1 MSPAGILQVT
11 FQNEVKKYL
20 LNGKPVTIG
29 RVADNL
35 VALADSQVSR
45 YHGRLE
51 WSGETAN
58 FVDLGSANGSLLN
71 GQAIPPNSPQ
81 RVAPGD
87 QLQLGGFLL
96 ELLQPEEALRL
107 AAAGGS
113 LPNDRAAMLV
123 SASPASFSL
132 LVTTPSET
140 KEFPLQGE
148 SITLGRSPDNTL
160 VIDQSVVS
168 RHHARLEH
176 TPLGYRIKDLG
187 SANGLAVQ
195 GSSIDELLL
204 ADGDIVSIAGD
215 VQLAFKITQQEGP
228 AATVQVAAAAVAAA
242 AAAKPEPA
250 PVATAAAA
258 GSTMIGVPPEPVKV
272 AQKIDLRQQPTLSLG
287 RSPDNDLV
295 LDHPSISR
303 YHARIAR
310 VGQQDQFFIEDLK
323 SSNGTL
329 VNDQLIEPGKP
340 FPLLPGNTVRIGPI
354 KFVFAPEVLHTTDES
369 RDLRLDALHLNQVVG
384 KGVNLLKDISLA
396 VYPREFVAVVG
407 VSGAGKSTFMN
418 ALSGFKP
425 ASDGS
430 VMVNSTDL
438 YKNYNAYRT
447 DIGYVPQDDIIHRE
461 LPVGRALDYVARLRL
476 PADTNAEERKK
487 IVQDEMETLG
497 LAERASVPVGAL
509 SGGQRKRVSIGVE
522 RITRPGLF
530 FLDEATSGLD
540 PGTENQLMRMLR
552 QLADQGQTI
561 LLITHATKNVVLC
574 DLVIFLAKGGYLA
587 YFGPPDQALPHFGVK
602 DFDEIYEKLI
612 NEKSPKEWAEIYKL
626 SPQYRTY
633 VVERLQS
640 NYGELLEVTTKAPA
654 KSAAE
659 GGRLPKKK
667 AKGPSGFRQFLV
679 LTQRNLDIIRTDKK
693 NLLLLLLLAPLLG
706 LLSFFLIGKK
716 ETFHPVDGDPF
727 EVMTLLFLA
736 SIIPF
741 LIGSLSSMR
750 EIVKEKAIYLRER
763 TVNLKILPYVA
774 SKMFIGLLLSL
785 YSAGALLGVMLLKID
800 FSHMNAGDLGLFYL
814 LLAISVMT
822 GVMWGLLVS
831 ALAGREE
838 QAVLL
843 VILVVVLHMVFSGGL
858 FNLSSLDTAGDVI
871 GSVTSTNWVFKGMI
885 DVTGL
890 MEGDC
895 EAPGLTECLHPG
907 LQGIEGDGPV
917 KEAKQAQTIE
927 NIRDRFGEVF
937 EGEALESILFGLAI
951 IVVLFGLIVF
961 LQKRKDII

>member
-11 FQNEVKKYL
+11 FQNEVRKYV
-20 LNGKPVTIG
+20 LNGKPVTMG

-35 VALADSQVSR
+35 VPLADSQVSR
-45 YHGRLE
+45 NHARLE

-71 GQAIPPNSPQ
+71 GQAVPPNSPQ

-107 AAAGGS
+107 AAVGGS
-113 LPNDRAAMLV
+113 LPADRAAMLV

-187 SANGLAVQ
+187 SANGLAIQ
-195 GSSIDELLL
+195 GSSIDDLLL

-228 AATVQVAAAAVAAA
+228 AATVQFAAPAVAAA

-250 PVATAAAA
+250 PVVVAAAA
-258 GSTMIGVPPEPVKV
+258 GSTMIGVPPEPVKI

-384 KGVNLLKDISLA
+384 KGVNLLQDISLA

-425 ASDGS
+425 ASDGR

-476 PADTNAEERKK
+476 PADTSADERQK
-487 IVQDEMETLG
+487 IVREEMETLG
-497 LAERASVPVGAL
+497 LAERANVPVGAL

-587 YFGPPDQALPHFGVK
+587 YFGPPDQALAHFGVK

-612 NEKSPKEWAEIYKL
+612 NEKSPKEWAELYKR

-633 VVERLQS
+633 VVERLQAS
-640 NYGELLEVTTKAPA
+640 YGELLEVTPKAPA
-654 KSAAE
+654 KPAAN

-667 AKGPSGFRQFLV
+667 VKGPSGFRQFLV
-679 LTQRNLDIIRTDKK
+679 LTQRNLEIIRTDKK

-706 LLSFFLIGKK
+706 LVGFLIWDKII
-716 ETFHPVDGDPF
+716 FDPVEGDPF
-727 EVMTLLFLA
+727 EVMTMLFLA

-750 EIVKEKAIYLRER
+750 EIVKERAIYTRER

-785 YSAGALLGVMLLKID
+785 YSAGALLAVMLLKMD
-800 FSHMNAGDLGLFYL
+800 FSHMDAGEIGIYYI
-814 LLAISVMT
+814 LLAISVMS

-831 ALAGREE
+831 ALAAREE

-871 GSVTSTNWVFKGMI
+871 GSITSTKWVFEGMI

-927 NIRDRFGEVF
+927 NIRDRFGDVF
-937 EGEALESILFGLAI
+937 EGEALESILFGLVIMA
-951 IVVLFGLIVF
+951 VLFGLIVF
-961 LQKRKDII
+961 IQKRKDII